1 MDIIPEKAELTG
13 EAEKIHCDNCSEE
26 YLFHLKD
33 TVHEFSIGL
42 IDILECLHF
51 AEEQGAVPQLPPEW
65 WIRVENKFPDLS
77 RRE

>member
-1 MDIIPEKAELTG
+1 MSNMPEKAELTG

-42 IDILECLHF
+42 INILECLHF
-51 AEEQGAVPQLPPEW
+51 AEEHEAVPHLPPDW

>member
-1 MDIIPEKAELTG
+1 MDNIPTKAQLTEDVEKV
-13 EAEKIHCDNCSEE
+13 HCDNCSEE

-33 TVHEFSIGL
+33 TVHDFSIGL

-51 AEEQGAVPQLPPEW
+51 AEEQGAIPPLPTDWWLTIESNYPE
-65 WIRVENKFPDLS
+65 LT